1 MYIRPNNGNQT
12 KRDHTMN
19 AQMNIG
25 TVFSNWMAKSGTRWA
40 LRRAT
45 VNAHAKFA
53 KRYPQ
58 YAAALFDEHFLASR
72 AADLLERYITSDDPP
87 KSVELAGAWAE
98 QIHMREGTKAALV
111 SELTPVASNFLFLF
125 EAELMGKDRIGK
137 VAAQAPNLL

>member
-25 TVFSNWMAKSGTRWA
+25 TVFSNWMAKSGTRRA

-58 YAAALFDEHFLASR
+58 YAAALFDEHFLANR
-72 AADLLERYITSDDPP
+72 AAGLLERYISSDDPLR
-87 KSVELAGAWAE
+87 SVELARAWAD
-98 QIHMREGTKAALV
+98 QIHMRKGTKAALV
-111 SELTPVASNFLFLF
+111 SELTPVASNFLFIF
-125 EAELMGKDRIGK
+125 ETELMGRDRVGK
-137 VAAQAPNLL
+137 VAAQAPNLF